1 MINDKNIVQVGFRI
15 PKQLLIN
22 ALKTSPD
29 NRVHI
34 IVEMNKTTDTGH
46 LTIKSDITHTEL
58 AIMAR

>member
-1 MINDKNIVQVGFRI
+1 MIDNKNTVQVGFRI
-15 PKQLLIN
+15 QKQLLIN
-22 ALKTSPD
+22 ALKISPD

-58 AIMAR
+58 AIMSR

>member
-1 MINDKNIVQVGFRI
+1 MIDDKNTVQVGFRI
-15 PKQLLIN
+15 QKQLLIN
-22 ALKTSPD
+22 ALKISPD